1 MTDTQTPQAPSRSLA
16 PRLIGAA
23 ALLCVT
29 LGGAFLTA
37 PWWMS
42 DGRAW
47 TNNAKLDADYTV
59 ISPRVAGD
67 IVAVHV
73 EDHETVSRGDALID
87 IDPRDYRAAV
97 DAAEARVAS
106 AQARLA
112 EIEAELARQPSRIR
126 HAQAVVDEDIANVDY
141 ARLDAERYRRLRHD
155 GNASQQNAQ
164 QAAAN
169 ASALDARRQADQAS
183 LDDVRHQTQVL
194 EARRA
199 SAQATLAQARAEREQ
214 ARLSLSHTRV
224 AAPRDGIVAEQAGRV
239 GAWTEAGGA
248 LMAIVPTDAIYVT
261 ANYRE
266 VEITEVRVGQP
277 VTISLDAYPGM
288 TLEGHVDSLAPAT
301 GTTFSP
307 ISHDDASGNF
317 TKIVQR
323 LPVRIAIEPDQPGL
337 DRLKVGLSVE
347 TTIHTDADG

>member
-1 MTDTQTPQAPSRSLA
+1 QTPQAPSGPRSLL
-16 PRLIGAA
+16 PRLIGTT
-23 ALLCVT
+23 ALLCVI
-29 LGGAFLTA
+29 LVGVFLIA
-37 PWWMS
+37 PALLHY
-42 DGRAW
+42 DEVW

-73 EDHETVSRGDALID
+73 EDHEAVSRGDALID
-87 IDPRDYRAAV
+87 IDPRDYRATV
-97 DAAEARVAS
+97 DASEARVTS
-106 AQARLA
+106 AQAKLA
-112 EIEAELARQPSRIR
+112 EIEAELARQPSQIR

-141 ARLDAERYRRLRHD
+141 ARLDADRYRRLRHN

-169 ASALDARRQADQAS
+169 ASALDARREADQAS
-183 LDDVRHQTQVL
+183 LESVRHQTQVL

-199 SAQATLAQARAEREQ
+199 GAEAALAQARAELEQ
-214 ARLSLSHTRV
+214 ARLSLSHTRIT
-224 AAPRDGIVAEQAGRV
+224 APRDGIVAQQAGRV
-239 GAWTEAGGA
+239 GAWAEAGGA
-248 LMAIVPTDAIYVT
+248 LMAIVPTEEIYVT

-266 VEITEVRVGQP
+266 VDITEVRVGQP
-277 VTISLDAYPGM
+277 VTISVDAYPGL

-323 LPVRIAIEPDQPGL
+323 LPVRIAIEAGQSGI

-347 TTIHTDADG
+347 TTIHTDA